1 MVSTNN
7 KEQLRRIRQMERHL
21 VRAASALKRLSSALD
36 KYDEAKADIAAI
48 ASYYGSDEWKQ
59 DFAADE
65 AGRFSPLLEGS
76 GEALKRGVLSEDG
89 IWNLI
94 EDNKEL
100 QKKIRNIKR

>member
-7 KEQLRRIRQMERHL
+7 KEQLQRIRQMERHL
-21 VRAASALKRLSSALD
+21 VRAASALKRLYSAID
-36 KYDEAKADIAAI
+36 KYDEAKADIAAL
-48 ASYYGSDEWKQ
+48 ASYYGSDDWKQ

-65 AGRFSPLLEGS
+65 AGRLPKD
-76 GEALKRGVLSEDG
+76 LKRGVLSEDG

>member
-1 MVSTNN
+1 MANINN

-36 KYDEAKADIAAI
+36 KYEEAKADIAAL
-48 ASYYGSDEWKQ
+48 ASYYGSDDWKQ

-65 AGRFSPLLEGS
+65 AGLLPKD
-76 GEALKRGVLSEDG
+76 LKRGVLSEDG

-100 QKKIRNIKR
+100 QKKLRNIKKITQ